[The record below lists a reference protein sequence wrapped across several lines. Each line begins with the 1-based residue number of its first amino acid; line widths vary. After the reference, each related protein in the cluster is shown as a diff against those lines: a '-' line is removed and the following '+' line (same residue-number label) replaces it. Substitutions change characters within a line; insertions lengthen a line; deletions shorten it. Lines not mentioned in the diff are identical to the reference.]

1 MKTARVLLLLL
12 GVLPLLTGAEEGAL
26 TYDRALALAL
36 QHSKAAQLA
45 RLKAEEADA
54 AVRLAR
60 NQRYP
65 RVNVIGLAGYVAQP
79 LDVKLKAGSLTSLLD
94 EVGAGVGLGA
104 LSPSLGRFPATDLT
118 LLRGENHQYLAGIS
132 VFQPLTQQWR
142 IGSGLAAAQAAAVA
156 TRREADRANLQIGS
170 AVEQFFAGALL
181 AQTRGQAQAARSTW
195 LAGRLRDA
203 ENARSVGEV
212 LDDAVLG
219 LRAELTQSRAEEVR
233 RTQEHTRLLLQ
244 LADLIGRPGDRDLLL
259 AGGLPEREAY
269 TLDFWLA
276 RAEWNPDRVVAAAMA
291 DQARAGERAARQARI
306 PDLTLFASGYWQEGQ
321 ALVPAR
327 GGVAGVA
334 FNWEIWDFG
343 RRSAEA
349 SRGRIQ
355 LRLAETNRDRLEE
368 EAMRQIREA
377 WQDVEYAGQLI
388 RLTDEARAYR
398 QRLAELARQNTEQGL
413 ELGTKV
419 LETRSDLLQ
428 AEADWQGACLQRHLA
443 LLRLYTLTG
452 LLTETA
458 GGT

>member
-1 MKTARVLLLLL
+1 MKAVRRLILLLA
-12 GVLPLLTGAEEGAL
+12 VLSSLARADEGAL
-26 TYDRALALAL
+26 TCDRALALAW
-36 QHSKAAQLA
+36 QHSKAVQLA
-45 RLKAEEADA
+45 RLKAEDAEA

-65 RVNVIGLAGYVAQP
+65 RVNVIGLAGYVGQP
-79 LDVKLKAGSLTSLLD
+79 LDVRLKAGSLTPMLD
-94 EVGAGVGLGA
+94 EFGAGLGLGA
-104 LSPSLGRFPATDLT
+104 LSPTLGQFPMTDLT
-118 LLRGENHQYLAGIS
+118 LLRGEHHQYLAGLS

-142 IGSGLAAAQAAAVA
+142 IGSGLAAAEAAAVA
-156 TRREADRANLQIGS
+156 ARREADRAALQVGA
-170 AVEQFFAGALL
+170 AVEQLFAGALL
-181 AQTRGQAQAARSTW
+181 AQTRAQAQAARSAW
-195 LAGRLRDA
+195 LDGRLRDA

-233 RTQEHTRLLLQ
+233 RAQEHTRLLLQ
-244 LADLIGRPGDRDLLL
+244 LADLIGRPGEQGLVL
-259 AGGLPEREAY
+259 AGELPEREPY

-276 RAEWNPDRVVAAAMA
+276 RAEWNPDRVVAAALA

-321 ALVPAR
+321 ALVPSR
-327 GGVAGVA
+327 GAVAGLA
-334 FNWEIWDFG
+334 LNWEIWDFG

-355 LRLAETNRDRLEE
+355 LRMAETNRDRLAE

-377 WQDVEYAGQLI
+377 WQDAEYAGQLI
-388 RLTDEARAYR
+388 QLTDEARTYR
-398 QRLAELARQNTEQGL
+398 QRLAELARQNQEQGL
-413 ELGTKV
+413 ELATRV

-428 AEADWQGACLQRHLA
+428 AEADWQGARLQRHLA

-452 LLTETA
+452 WLTETPS
-458 GGT
+458 GT